1 MSDNFIAETK
11 KLTTKLTT
19 DAKEQLKTIDTVKQM
34 TKLARELGEDT
45 TVVDSLLEIAGKA
58 LKDIVGKIE
67 VGK

>member
-11 KLTTKLTT
+11 KLTTRLTT
-19 DAKEQLKTIDTVKQM
+19 DATKQLETIDKVKQM

-45 TVVDSLLEIAGKA
+45 TVVDSLLEIADKA
-58 LKDIVGKIE
+58 LKDIVGKIA